1 MEPAAKRRKRDS
13 DEEDEDDEDDVIEHA
28 SVPQGAILYDVHTAF
43 GFVYICYCIVNN
55 SRNLP

>member
-28 SVPQGAILYDVHTAF
+28 SVPQGAIL
-43 GFVYICYCIVNN
+43 I
-55 SRNLP
+55 